1 MKRLLLNFSIL
12 LIIGFVCKI
21 VMGSGNDNIV
31 TSKNKL
37 YKITIPNNEWIL
49 TKTSNDATVFKNSK
63 KNGTVAIITNPLVN
77 EKLTLNVLVN
87 HLLIEIENKS
97 IANRKESTIDGMKAA
112 NVTLNGKVEEKM
124 VRLNIFVMKRKK
136 TAYNIVCWALPDRY
150 EANVKGFGSIV
161 NSFKFVK

>member
-1 MKRLLLNFSIL
+1 MNRLSLIFSIL
-12 LIIGFVCKI
+12 FIAVFVCKI
-21 VMGSGNDNIV
+21 VIGSGNDNIV

-49 TKTSNDATVFKNSK
+49 AKTSNDVTVLEDSK
-63 KNGTVAIITNPLVN
+63 KNGTVAIITNPVVN

-97 IANRKESTIDGMKAA
+97 ITDRKESTIDGMEAA
-112 NVTLNGKVEEKM
+112 NVTLNGKVDEKM

-136 TAYNIVCWALPDRY
+136 TAYNIVCWALPDNY
-150 EANVKGFGSIV
+150 DANVKEFGSII
-161 NSFKFVK
+161 NSFKFLK